1 MKKGVDANFESNN
14 DLKKDMKSIL
24 SNIKSHRNYDNDR
37 STSTQIIGN
46 ESEVMQE
53 NV

>member
-1 MKKGVDANFESNN
+1 MKKGIETNFESND

-24 SNIKSHRNYDNDR
+24 NNIKSHRNNDNDR
-37 STSTQIIGN
+37 SASTQMIGN